1 MDDSYA
7 NGGTAGMGEM
17 EEEGEMGKCVKIHAN
32 PDGSYLVSQSEEP
45 APKDGQPAADMDE
58 AMQMMQEM
66 MAGAPEGEDEAMMQS
81 AQAGYA
87 RKARAPMQAP
97 RPEGLFGE

>member
-1 MDDSYA
+1 MP
-7 NGGTAGMGEM
+7 
-17 EEEGEMGKCVKIHAN
+17 EEQEMGKCVKIHAN

-58 AMQMMQEM
+58 AMMMAKDM
-66 MAGAPEGEDEAMMQS
+66 MAGPEDEDAEMMGA
-81 AQAGYA
+81 AQKGYA
-87 RKARAPMQAP
+87 RKAQAPMQAP